1 MSTIS
6 QIRHLTPEL
15 FARLQQLT
23 DQLTPQPMTLDEE
36 VIRELI
42 ASPHS
47 HLYVAIEAEEI
58 AGMLTL
64 GCYHSPTGRKA
75 WIEDVVVDAAYR
87 DRGIGADL
95 VRHAIDEARRL
106 GVEQLMLTS
115 NPLREAANRL
125 YQRMGFERK
134 MTNCYKMD
142 KGL

>member
-1 MSTIS
+1 MSTIL

-15 FARLQQLT
+15 FKRLQQLT

-64 GCYHSPTGRKA
+64 GCYPSPTGRKA

-87 DRGIGADL
+87 DRGIGAEL
-95 VRHAIDEARRL
+95 VRHAIDEARRM

>member
-47 HLYVAIEAEEI
+47 HLYVAIEAEEV

-87 DRGIGADL
+87 DRGIGAEL

-115 NPLREAANRL
+115 NPMREAANRL

-134 MTNCYKMD
+134 MTNCYQMK
-142 KGL
+142 L

>member
-23 DQLTPQPMTLDEE
+23 DQLTPQPMTLNAE

-47 HLYVAIEAEEI
+47 HLYVAIEEEKI

-75 WIEDVVVDAAYR
+75 WIEDVVVDVAYR
-87 DRGIGADL
+87 DRGIGAEL

-106 GVEQLMLTS
+106 GIEQLMLTS

-134 MTNCYKMD
+134 MTNCYQMK
-142 KGL
+142 L

>member
-23 DQLTPQPMTLDEE
+23 DQLTPQPMTLDED

-47 HLYVAIEAEEI
+47 HLYVAIEEEEV

-75 WIEDVVVDAAYR
+75 WIEDVVVDVAYR
-87 DRGIGADL
+87 DRGIGAEL
-95 VRHAIDEARRL
+95 VRHAIDEARRM
-106 GVEQLMLTS
+106 GIEQLMLTS

>member
-15 FARLQQLT
+15 FERLQQLT
-23 DQLTPQPMTLDEE
+23 DQLTPQPMILDEE

-47 HLYVAIEAEEI
+47 HLYVAIEAEEV

-87 DRGIGADL
+87 DRGIGAEL

-115 NPLREAANRL
+115 NPMREAANRL

-134 MTNCYKMD
+134 MTNCYQMK
-142 KGL
+142 L

>member
-47 HLYVAIEAEEI
+47 HLYVAIEEEEV

-75 WIEDVVVDAAYR
+75 WIEDVVVDVAYR
-87 DRGIGADL
+87 DRGIGAEL
-95 VRHAIDEARRL
+95 VRHAINESRRM
-106 GVEQLMLTS
+106 GIEQLMLTS

>member
-47 HLYVAIEAEEI
+47 HLYVAIEEEEV

-75 WIEDVVVDAAYR
+75 WIEDVVVDVAYR
-87 DRGIGADL
+87 DRGIGAAL

-115 NPLREAANRL
+115 NPMREAANRL

>member
-47 HLYVAIEAEEI
+47 HLYVAIEEEEV

-75 WIEDVVVDAAYR
+75 WIEDVVVDVAYR
-87 DRGIGADL
+87 DRGIGAEL

-115 NPLREAANRL
+115 NPMREAANRL